1 MPSKRVCEVESH
13 RIPAGYLFPSNQGPQ
28 YRMGAVVALSLSVWG
43 LFLAVL
49 YFSIIKRE
57 NKRKDREEEEP
68 ISGLPDVE
76 GLAHNAPGFRY
87 AP

>member
-1 MPSKRVCEVESH
+1 
-13 RIPAGYLFPSNQGPQ
+13 
-28 YRMGAVVALSLSVWG
+28 MGAVVALSLSVWG

-57 NKRKDREEEEP
+57 NKRKEREEEP
-68 ISGLPDVE
+68 VSGLPDVE